1 MLVFN
6 TISPLKETRL
16 LGEEADSRVG
26 AETQSKIALS
36 ENKEL
41 LPTKLKKK
49 KKKRGTPGQEKSTGK
64 IWDNVAKK
72 IIRQ

>member
-1 MLVFN
+1 MAPKILVFN

-41 LPTKLKKK
+41 LPTKFKKK
-49 KKKRGTPGQEKSTGK
+49 KKIEALQDKRSPLAKSETM
-64 IWDNVAKK
+64 
-72 IIRQ
+72 

>member
-1 MLVFN
+1 MAPKILVFN

-49 KKKRGTPGQEKSTGK
+49 KKIEALQDKRSPLAKSETM
-64 IWDNVAKK
+64 
-72 IIRQ
+72 

>member
-1 MLVFN
+1 MAPKILVFN

-49 KKKRGTPGQEKSTGK
+49 KKKIEALQDKRSPLAKSETM
-64 IWDNVAKK
+64 
-72 IIRQ
+72 

>member
-1 MLVFN
+1 MAPKMLVFN

-49 KKKRGTPGQEKSTGK
+49 KKDRGTPGQEKSTGK
-64 IWDNVAKK
+64 I
-72 IIRQ
+72 

>member
-1 MLVFN
+1 MAPKMLVFN

-49 KKKRGTPGQEKSTGK
+49 KKKEALQDKRSPLAKSETM
-64 IWDNVAKK
+64 
-72 IIRQ
+72 